1 MTENELRGEI
11 RHCDNE
17 LKKFRHQ
24 IEKIQK
30 KAMQVESK
38 REACRNSLKDLENTP
53 KNIEISNHAFV
64 RYFERVLGFDL
75 AKVSES
81 ILPDSL
87 KDSIRGVGVKSFP
100 VHREDGTLS
109 HILKISGNTITT
121 IYPPDGAR

>member
-24 IEKIQK
+24 MEKLK
-30 KAMQVESK
+30 RKAMQVESK

-75 AKVSES
+75 AKVS
-81 ILPDSL
+81 LKFAYCSL
-87 KDSIRGVGVKSFP
+87 SLRIGFEFFEFEKS
-100 VHREDGTLS
+100 
-109 HILKISGNTITT
+109 
-121 IYPPDGAR
+121 